1 MERQSSVKEVH
12 KLNKQDYSGLYKTLC
27 AKLGEKNPFAKFSI
41 GPGVY
46 VWSDHRCQW
55 QRIVDASVLKQK
67 ANQEAL
73 YQT

>member
-12 KLNKQDYSGLYKTLC
+12 KLNKQDYSGLYKALC

-46 VWSDHRCQW
+46 V
-55 QRIVDASVLKQK
+55 
-67 ANQEAL
+67 
-73 YQT
+73 